1 MTRDELHT
9 FARVL
14 RRPPRKAVDD
24 AGDVIVFM
32 GLLHFTQWCVQG
44 ADSYEAVRVSGDAG
58 SMSYKEKEDPLETTT
73 PRPV

>member
-1 MTRDELHT
+1 
-9 FARVL
+9 
-14 RRPPRKAVDD
+14 
-24 AGDVIVFM
+24 M